1 MKKRVSAIAAAC
13 MLALSSGAWAGELPD
28 WLTGE
33 WQQQNGDRWS
43 EEVWTLPRGGTMIGV
58 GRTGRGESLRSWEVM
73 RIVRAAD
80 GSLTF
85 HGAPEGGAA
94 TVFPAV
100 EQGVRDIT
108 FANPDHDY
116 PQRIR
121 YWREGRLLMAE
132 TSKMDGSGAQNW
144 TYSPATPT
152 GQ

>member
-1 MKKRVSAIAAAC
+1 VKKSVSI
-13 MLALSSGAWAGELPD
+13 MLAALMLGGAPLAQAADLPE

-33 WQQQNGDRWS
+33 WQQERGDRWT
-43 EEVWTLPRGGTMIGV
+43 EELWSLPRGGVMIGM
-58 GRTGRGESLRSWEVM
+58 GRSGRGESLQSWELM

-80 GSLTF
+80 GTLTL
-85 HGAPEGGAA
+85 HAAPEGGKE
-94 TVFPAV
+94 TIFPV
-100 EQGVRDIT
+100 LEQGVRDIS

-132 TSKMDGSGAQNW
+132 TAMMDGSNAQNW
-144 TYSPATPT
+144 TYAPA

>member
-1 MKKRVSAIAAAC
+1 MKKSVSI
-13 MLALSSGAWAGELPD
+13 MLAALMLGGAPLAQAADLPE

-33 WQQQNGDRWS
+33 WQQ
-43 EEVWTLPRGGTMIGV
+43 E
-58 GRTGRGESLRSWEVM
+58 RGESLQSWEVM

-80 GSLTF
+80 GTLTL
-85 HGAPEGGAA
+85 HAAPEGGKE
-94 TVFPAV
+94 TIFPV
-100 EQGVRDIT
+100 LEQGVRDIS

-132 TSKMDGSGAQNW
+132 TAMMDGSNAQNW
-144 TYSPATPT
+144 TYAPA

>member
-1 MKKRVSAIAAAC
+1 MKKRVSTIAAA
-13 MLALSSGAWAGELPD
+13 LLLTLSCGAGAAELPD

-33 WQQQNGDRWS
+33 WTQENGDRWS

-80 GSLTF
+80 GSLTY
-85 HGAPEGGAA
+85 HGAPEGGPA
-94 TVFPAV
+94 TIFPAV
-100 EQGVRDIT
+100 EQGVRDVT

-132 TSKMDGSGAQNW
+132 TSKMDGSSAQNW
-144 TYSPATPT
+144 TYAPA
-152 GQ
+152 GK

>member
-1 MKKRVSAIAAAC
+1 MKTRVSAIAAVVLL
-13 MLALSSGAWAGELPD
+13 MLSPGAQAAELPD

-80 GSLTF
+80 GSLAF

-94 TVFPAV
+94 TVFPVV
-100 EQGVRDIT
+100 EQGVRDVT
-108 FANPDHDY
+108 FANPAHDY

-132 TSKMDGSGAQNW
+132 TAMMDGSGAQNW
-144 TYSPATPT
+144 TYSPA

>member
-1 MKKRVSAIAAAC
+1 MKTSLSI
-13 MLALSSGAWAGELPD
+13 MLAAMMLGAAPLAQAADLPE

-33 WQQQNGDRWS
+33 WQQERGDRWT
-43 EEVWTLPRGGTMIGV
+43 EELWSLPRGGVMIGM
-58 GRTGRGESLRSWEVM
+58 GRNGRGESLQSWEVM

-80 GSLTF
+80 GSLALHT
-85 HGAPEGGAA
+85 APEGGKE
-94 TVFPAV
+94 TVFPLL
-100 EQGVRDIT
+100 EQGVREIS

-132 TSKMDGSGAQNW
+132 TAMMDGSNAQNW
-144 TYSPATPT
+144 TYAPA

>member
-1 MKKRVSAIAAAC
+1 MVAAALL
-13 MLALSSGAWAGELPD
+13 LALSATARAGELPD

-33 WQQQNGDRWS
+33 WLQVRDDRWT
-43 EEVWTLPRGGTMIGV
+43 EEVWTLPRGGVMVGV
-58 GRTGRGESLRSWEVM
+58 GRTGRGGVLRSWEVM

-80 GSLTF
+80 GSLAF

-94 TVFPAV
+94 TIFPAIA
-100 EQGVRDIT
+100 EGVRDIS

-132 TSKMDGSGAQNW
+132 TAKMDGSQTQSW
-144 TYSPATPT
+144 TYAPM
-152 GQ
+152 GE

>member
-1 MKKRVSAIAAAC
+1 MI
-13 MLALSSGAWAGELPD
+13 LTALLTLMSVTANGAELPD

-33 WQQQNGDRWS
+33 WQQARGDRWA

-58 GRTGRGESLRSWEVM
+58 GRMGRGENLRSWEVM

-85 HGAPEGGAA
+85 RGAPEGGPA
-94 TVFPAV
+94 TIFALVA
-100 EQGVRDIT
+100 QGVRDIS

-132 TSKMDGSGAQNW
+132 TAKMDGSEAQNW
-144 TYSPATPT
+144 TYSPA

>member
-1 MKKRVSAIAAAC
+1 MKKSVSI
-13 MLALSSGAWAGELPD
+13 MLAALMLGAAPLAQAADLPE

-33 WQQQNGDRWS
+33 WQQERGDRWT
-43 EEVWTLPRGGTMIGV
+43 EELWSLPLGGVMIGM
-58 GRTGRGESLRSWEVM
+58 GRSGRGESLQSWEVM

-80 GSLTF
+80 GTLTL
-85 HGAPEGGAA
+85 HAAPEGGKEAI
-94 TVFPAV
+94 FPV
-100 EQGVRDIT
+100 LEQGVRDIS

-132 TSKMDGSGAQNW
+132 TAMMDGSNAQNW
-144 TYSPATPT
+144 TYAPA

>member
-1 MKKRVSAIAAAC
+1 MAVKSGVSMIAAAL
-13 MLALSSGAWAGELPD
+13 MMAMGAPALAADLPD

-33 WQQQNGDRWS
+33 WQQERGDRWS

-58 GRTGRGESLRSWEVM
+58 GRMGRGESLGSWEVM
-73 RIVRAAD
+73 RIVRAGD
-80 GSLTF
+80 GSLAF
-85 HGAPEGGAA
+85 HAAPEGGAE
-94 TVFPAV
+94 TVFPVV

-144 TYSPATPT
+144 TYAPA